1 MSRDVFVEWDQEEY
15 SKIYGALLR
24 DNNYALDVGDVYQGN
39 GLIAS
44 TLWDEDGNFFDI
56 PL

>member
-1 MSRDVFVEWDQEEY
+1 MSDDVFVEWYQKEY

-39 GLIAS
+39 ARTFG
-44 TLWDEDGNFFDI
+44 
-56 PL
+56 